1 MVTVLAGVAAL
12 MPVVVIVIVIVFMFV
27 SHYKRLYYFYK
38 PLPRPNAKMYVMKT
52 TAGNIEDSLRSVN
65 AYVATELG
73 TIDRD
78 VFNFEK
84 YPFSFMG
91 KAVRARF
98 TLLTASA
105 LGAGADRAEKAAA
118 AAELTHTAS
127 LLHDDCLDMA
137 RYRRGLPTLYDQL
150 GVNSAI
156 LVGDLLIALAFE
168 CARRAAPDLQESLVQ
183 AVKRMTEGA
192 LIEENSRGKK
202 ITAAAAEKI
211 VALKTGAL
219 FRWCSLAACRLAGKP
234 ELLADCARLGEEAG
248 SAFQVIDDVLDF
260 EGDAGACGKET
271 LKDIKEGTY
280 TLPLILA
287 LNDAQA
293 GPAAEKLL
301 AAVKAGPEADLA
313 PALDLADL
321 VRKGGFS
328 GTARRTAAEKLRN
341 LFPVIDKFPDAE
353 GAAALKDFLLALG
366 ERTA

>member
-1 MVTVLAGVAAL
+1 MVI
-12 MPVVVIVIVIVFMFV
+12 ME
-27 SHYKRLYYFYK
+27 
-38 PLPRPNAKMYVMKT
+38 T
-52 TAGNIEDSLRSVN
+52 TAGNIEDSLRSVKGYIT
-65 AYVATELG
+65 AELG
-73 TIDRD
+73 AIDPE

-98 TLLTASA
+98 TLLTAAA
-105 LGAGADRAEKAAA
+105 LGTEPARAEKAAA

-156 LVGDLLIALAFE
+156 LVGDLLIALAFD
-168 CARRAAPDLQESLVQ
+168 CAGRAAPDLPQSLVQ
-183 AVKRMTEGA
+183 AIKRMTEGA
-192 LIEENSRGKK
+192 LIEENSKGKK
-202 ITAAAAEKI
+202 ISSAAAEKI
-211 VALKTGAL
+211 VTLKTGAL
-219 FRWCSLAACRLAGKP
+219 FRWCALAAGRLSERP
-234 ELLADCARLGEEAG
+234 ELLADCARMGEEAG
-248 SAFQVIDDVLDF
+248 SAFQIIDDVLDF
-260 EGDAGACGKET
+260 EGDAEACGKET
-271 LKDIKEGTY
+271 LKDVKEGKF

-301 AAVKAGPEADLA
+301 AAIKSGPAADLA
-313 PALDLADL
+313 PALDLAEL

-328 GTARRTAAEKLRN
+328 GAARKTAAKKLED
-341 LFPVIDKFPDAE
+341 LFPLISKFPRGE
-353 GAAALKDFLLALG
+353 EAAALRNFLLALG